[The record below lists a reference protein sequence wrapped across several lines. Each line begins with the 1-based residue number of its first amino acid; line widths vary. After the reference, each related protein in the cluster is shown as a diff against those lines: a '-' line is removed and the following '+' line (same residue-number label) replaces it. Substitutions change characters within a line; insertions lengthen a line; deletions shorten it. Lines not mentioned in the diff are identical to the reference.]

1 MFAIVLA
8 LAAVPAAEPGAHE
21 AANPLYKELLDPGLN
36 VGPNLR
42 VKLAPPV
49 MPDGLDPAKQKA
61 VITKLIGNDF
71 SFAEFTRKSVV
82 APNRLKIGDA
92 QPSDPMAPVR
102 TVDGYFV
109 MHGDFKLLEDDKFLD
124 RLVNAGKGEG
134 QGRSLTR
141 EELAKRKITLPA
153 EAEKREG
160 YGHIEFDF
168 LEKVRLKVTGRV
180 MWSRNAE
187 SVVAAGE
194 IDPRFRGDA
203 ELGNEW
209 RPIVREGGQK
219 KLGDPQPYGGA
230 GFYLKIT
237 RLAEPA
243 GAMFVEQHVVFVEP
257 HGWFEGAN
265 LLRSKLPIVV
275 QNNVRDMRREF
286 AKGK

>member
-1 MFAIVLA
+1 MLLVFCVLA
-8 LAAVPAAEPGAHE
+8 VAPAADPGAHE

-42 VKLAPPV
+42 VKLASPV

-61 VITKLIGNDF
+61 VITQLIGNDYSYEEF
-71 SFAEFTRKSVV
+71 SRKSVV
-82 APNRLKIGDA
+82 APNLLKIGDA
-92 QPSDPMAPVR
+92 KPSDPMTPAR
-102 TVDGYFV
+102 TVDVYFV
-109 MHGDFKLLEDDKFLD
+109 THGDFKLLEDDKFLD

-134 QGRSLTR
+134 KGRSLTR
-141 EELAKRKITLPA
+141 EELAKRNIMLKP
-153 EAEKREG
+153 EDEKREG

-168 LEKVRLKVTGRV
+168 LEKVRLKVTGRA

-209 RPIVREGGQK
+209 RPITREGGQSK
-219 KLGDPQPYGGA
+219 VGQPQPYGGA
-230 GFYLKIT
+230 AFYLKIT
-237 RLAEPA
+237 KLTEPA
-243 GAMFVEQHVVFVEP
+243 GAMFVEQHIVFVEP

-275 QNNVRDMRREF
+275 QNNVRTMRKEF